1 MKLSLNKSAL
11 ALSFLDGT
19 TTINANNFL
28 WEKFEIELTE
38 PLTNRESLWIT
49 FSSDTSGDISKD
61 ALLSEDGLT
70 ASLSTE
76 AFTEITKI
84 AGTWRVQAFIRVY
97 STTVDGA
104 YVQAPTNTVEFTVS
118 DGLSVWG
125 DAPPT
130 NETIVNLYEQAKTAT
145 EKVEEVLAAAESSAE
160 NAEKAATSA
169 AEAATSEENAKTSED
184 NAKASEE
191 TAKKSANSAE
201 SSAAE
206 AADSEKNAKTSE
218 DNAKT
223 SEENA
228 ATAAAEAEKAL
239 QKITNVYRYCGSVDK
254 YTDLPTDAD
263 AGDVYNVET
272 AYVDKDGKE
281 YSAGTNYAWNGE
293 RWDPLGGNL
302 SDKLDK
308 VTTTDNYKR
317 AYIIKSDGS
326 QATLNLSPNVQ
337 GGFLVM
343 RGENGEVF
351 VPTAPNA
358 DSCATSKKYV
368 DTVAE
373 TAVETA
379 VKQAVTLDGDQ
390 TISGAKTF
398 ENVQVDGALLLP
410 NSPTSP
416 EEVTVEETFS
426 ARETGGGV
434 NTVVDGETVLVEKI
448 AGSTQNCYSLVDFS
462 SAASA
467 NGLTVTA
474 NNNTLTISGT
484 PTADYAN
491 VFFANITDLLEDGK
505 TYTMWQSVAFSSATA
520 SGAFFIFVAI
530 TDSEGNVL
538 QRVDSAVGQ
547 KTFTCNKSNGYIY
560 RIWLESGAI
569 ENVGTI
575 NSTISF
581 MLYEGTDEKPYQP
594 YFKGLKN
601 AYFEK
606 VVSTG
611 KNLVDVTYD
620 FPDVSGT
627 IKFPCAIAA
636 GTYTLQVICD
646 EYDGIIQ
653 NVIDAKLLDASG
665 KAIMPIN
672 KGSYMNAVNTSAT
685 FTITEYDASRVKY
698 ISAYRNITYATAL
711 IGKEIKVMLNHGTE
725 ALPYEPYTE
734 SELGFSSSP
743 DLAVVEE
750 VAHVND
756 SSEIAEEAAQYNNSV
771 IYLSDMSNVHVGML
785 VDFYMDGTII
795 SGATARQ
802 IMFLD
807 TEAKYIVI
815 DGADPM
821 ENVPIDT
828 TVRRS
833 AQVKLPEWDYIL
845 PQEQKIV
852 RQTGRVEFTG
862 TESFILTHI
871 AGSDGSDSIFAYKT
885 GVTSITANKNEII
898 SNKYVTVTDDKSRFF
913 MDDGYIVQ
921 GHSGSE
927 LEYIYI
933 RDDRFSTVDEW
944 KAYLAEQYAAG
955 DPVIVEYKLAE
966 ATEEDIVVGDNYTA
980 YQGGLEKVVQGNTDN
995 SDYGAENTVT
1005 STYKIVEN
1013 PNEAACKAY
1022 VQNGL
1027 AKKLDKTGG
1036 VITGSL
1042 IVEGGTKTSLK
1053 GFVSRSEEG
1062 TFGMVYDLSSKAFML
1077 GFGEVD
1083 EDGNFSFS
1091 EGEGLPVTLREDSSA
1106 FEDGTVVQW
1115 SSDGNKLVPTDL
1127 RVENIVTVDSAAV
1140 KNGEGEKALN
1150 QSIDKDWVFTNE
1162 YAKAYAE
1169 AGTSGGNGSAIQY
1182 YVGDDGELY
1191 VKVGAFSKYN
1201 ALFGGQGQTNGS
1213 RAFAANTKNIVIS
1226 GGAGFAANNN
1236 NFVAAQNGSAFGNS
1250 NAVLIEAQDGFVTGN
1265 KNVLYAYASFSAGGE
1280 NVISVDTAYSS
1291 AIGYQLRTSRWA
1303 QNVVGQWNANNAD
1316 AFFIVGNGTG
1326 EDDRSNAFGESRFA
1340 RNSLVTFAQ
1349 GLCED
1354 GILSLCAPAGRG
1366 TPIPLFSLIFPI
1378 MLYEYIEYSKDE
1390 SILSEV
1396 ERTLDTV
1403 VRTFIGRVD
1412 KEKNLI
1418 ADFPYPYWNY
1428 YEWSEGLDNE
1438 REINRKKEDEY
1449 PTRYSLILNC
1459 AFILSLRYY
1468 EKLCRLRN
1476 VSFAYDTEKIAKAI
1490 RSTFYVEEEG
1500 LFKAYD
1506 EGKPFFNVLGNS
1518 YAILCGLGGK
1528 ELAERMIAKQDI
1540 IPVTLSMNTFFYDA
1554 LLSVDKGYADF
1565 IVKDIDRRYHA
1576 MLVKGATT
1584 FWETEAGTDE
1594 LANTGSL
1601 CHGWSAMPIYYYNL
1615 LNGADFFDGML

>member
-19 TTINANNFL
+19 TTVNANNFL

-61 ALLSEDGLT
+61 TLLSEDGLT

-104 YVQAPTNTVEFTVS
+104 YVQAPTRNTVEFTVS

-125 DAPPT
+125 DTPPT

-169 AEAATSEENAKTSED
+169 TAAANSEKNAKTSED

-254 YTDLPTDAD
+254 YTDLPTDVD

-373 TAVETA
+373 TAVKTA

-390 TISGAKTF
+390 TVSGAKTF
-398 ENVQVDGALLLP
+398 ESNVQVDGALLLP

-448 AGSTQNCYSLVDFS
+448 AGSTRNCYSLVDFS
-462 SAASA
+462 SAKTTG
-467 NGLTVTA
+467 GLTVTA

-484 PTADYAN
+484 PLYNYAT
-491 VFFANITDLLEDGK
+491 VFMLDITDLLEDGK
-505 TYTMWQSVAFSSATA
+505 TYTMWQSVKFSYTNAPGVIYMQINRTSVDGVTDTINNATTSGSKSFSVDKSAYTYYQLRIQT
-520 SGAFFIFVAI
+520 GVP
-530 TDSEGNVL
+530 EL
-538 QRVDSAVGQ
+538 VGD
-547 KTFTCNKSNGYIY
+547 
-560 RIWLESGAI
+560 
-569 ENVGTI
+569 V

-611 KNLVDVTYD
+611 RNLID
-620 FPDVSGT
+620 FITP
-627 IKFPCAIAA
+627 FAA
-636 GTYTLQVICD
+636 HSTLRKPFSLAEGTYTLQVICD
-646 EYDGIIQ
+646 DYDGQKINVVSVEFIDENYNRVLPLNNGSQ
-653 NVIDAKLLDASG
+653 NG
-665 KAIMPIN
+665 IN
-672 KGSYMNAVNTSAT
+672 SWSTFSITAEEAARTRYIFVYMNGETGA
-685 FTITEYDASRVKY
+685 D
-698 ISAYRNITYATAL
+698 L
-711 IGKEIKVMLNHGTE
+711 IGKIIKLMLNHGTE

-807 TEAKYIVI
+807 TEAKYIVV

-821 ENVPIDT
+821 EYLPIDA

-852 RQTGRVEFTG
+852 RQTRRVEFTG
-862 TESFILTHI
+862 TEWFVLVHI
-871 AGSDGSDSIFAYKT
+871 ADSDGSDSIFAYKT

-1127 RVENIVTVDSAAV
+1127 RVEDIA
-1140 KNGEGEKALN
+1140 
-1150 QSIDKDWVFTNE
+1150 
-1162 YAKAYAE
+1162 
-1169 AGTSGGNGSAIQY
+1169 
-1182 YVGDDGELY
+1182 
-1191 VKVGAFSKYN
+1191 
-1201 ALFGGQGQTNGS
+1201 
-1213 RAFAANTKNIVIS
+1213 
-1226 GGAGFAANNN
+1226 
-1236 NFVAAQNGSAFGNS
+1236 
-1250 NAVLIEAQDGFVTGN
+1250 
-1265 KNVLYAYASFSAGGE
+1265 
-1280 NVISVDTAYSS
+1280 
-1291 AIGYQLRTSRWA
+1291 
-1303 QNVVGQWNANNAD
+1303 
-1316 AFFIVGNGTG
+1316 
-1326 EDDRSNAFGESRFA
+1326 
-1340 RNSLVTFAQ
+1340 
-1349 GLCED
+1349 
-1354 GILSLCAPAGRG
+1354 
-1366 TPIPLFSLIFPI
+1366 
-1378 MLYEYIEYSKDE
+1378 
-1390 SILSEV
+1390 
-1396 ERTLDTV
+1396 TL
-1403 VRTFIGRVD
+1403 
-1412 KEKNLI
+1412 
-1418 ADFPYPYWNY
+1418 
-1428 YEWSEGLDNE
+1428 
-1438 REINRKKEDEY
+1438 
-1449 PTRYSLILNC
+1449 
-1459 AFILSLRYY
+1459 
-1468 EKLCRLRN
+1468 
-1476 VSFAYDTEKIAKAI
+1476 
-1490 RSTFYVEEEG
+1490 
-1500 LFKAYD
+1500 
-1506 EGKPFFNVLGNS
+1506 
-1518 YAILCGLGGK
+1518 K
-1528 ELAERMIAKQDI
+1528 ELAEVEAQIPTDANLKDYARLDGDNDFTGNNTLNGTATTAKTLTTTDSEVVSVALGGANDIQFQKTAKVLRYDTVSERTETDGTVTSRIFRIEIFNAEDDPIEVEPGTVIFFATPADEDYQEVKVQSVSESTGENGGKLHTIEVPATPNSFSFRLMLGATITVGFSLKATRASKTSMVVGEPNSMIEFNLDSESTISSFDFSLFGSSCLYFVELICLMGSYMTKWARDGI
-1540 IPVTLSMNTFFYDA
+1540 FFYDGTLSHVHIIDLGDIFVKITNNA
-1554 LLSVDKGYADF
+1554 KATLLYA
-1565 IVKDIDRRYHA
+1565 KD
-1576 MLVKGATT
+1576 
-1584 FWETEAGTDE
+1584 ETELTPQSGVLRFIKIGDLSE
-1594 LANTGSL
+1594 R
-1601 CHGWSAMPIYYYNL
+1601 MIE
-1615 LNGADFFDGML
+1615 

>member
-84 AGTWRVQAFIRVY
+84 AGTWKVQAFIRVY

-169 AEAATSEENAKTSED
+169 AEAATSKENAKTSED

-308 VTTTDNYKR
+308 VTTTDIYKR
-317 AYIIKSDGS
+317 AYIIKGDGS
-326 QATLNLSPNVQ
+326 QNTLKLSPNVQ

-373 TAVETA
+373 TAVKTA

-416 EEVTVEETFS
+416 EEVPVEETFS

-462 SAASA
+462 SAKSVD
-467 NGLTVTA
+467 GVTVTA

-484 PTADYAN
+484 PTAAYRVIFRAD
-491 VFFANITDLLEDGK
+491 ISDLLKDGK
-505 TYTMWQSVAFSSATA
+505 TYTMWQSVAFSSAAA
-520 SGAFFIFVAI
+520 SGAVYMHVNLNASDGTTNSYVYSATNSSGKVSFVC
-530 TDSEGNVL
+530 D
-538 QRVDSAVGQ
+538 
-547 KTFTCNKSNGYIY
+547 KTTSPQYIVH
-560 RIWLESGAI
+560 IMAGAALD
-569 ENVGTI
+569 TI

-611 KNLVDVTYD
+611 RSLIDFSTAKKSTGGLTVTAD
-620 FPDVSGT
+620 NNTLTISGT
-627 IKFPCAIAA
+627 PTYNNVVLYREDITDLLEDGGSYSLCQSEIQKRAYHQLVRTNIRTGEKRYANSATTGYFTFVVDKS
-636 GTYTLQVICD
+636 TYTYTIEIVTSTV
-646 EYDGIIQ
+646 E
-653 NVIDAKLLDASG
+653 NSG
-665 KAIMPIN
+665 TFDNFECSFMFY
-672 KGSYMNAVNTSAT
+672 KGT
-685 FTITEYDASRVKY
+685 TI
-698 ISAYRNITYATAL
+698 
-711 IGKEIKVMLNHGTE
+711 
-725 ALPYEPYTE
+725 LPYEPYTE

-862 TESFILTHI
+862 TESWALNTSDETSAQFIYKLPQG
-871 AGSDGSDSIFAYKT
+871 AGDRLPICNSFVGANADDNAVEKCFITIDLSTF
-885 GVTSITANKNEII
+885 VVRTSKA
-898 SNKYVTVTDDKSRFF
+898 
-913 MDDGYIVQ
+913 
-921 GHSGSE
+921 
-927 LEYIYI
+927 L
-933 RDDRFSTVDEW
+933 TVDEW

-966 ATEEDIVVGDNYTA
+966 ATEEDIVIPNNYTA

-995 SDYGAENTVT
+995 SEYGAENTVT

-1042 IVEGGTKTSLK
+1042 IVEGGMKTSLK

-1127 RVENIVTVDSAAV
+1127 RVEDIA
-1140 KNGEGEKALN
+1140 
-1150 QSIDKDWVFTNE
+1150 
-1162 YAKAYAE
+1162 
-1169 AGTSGGNGSAIQY
+1169 
-1182 YVGDDGELY
+1182 
-1191 VKVGAFSKYN
+1191 
-1201 ALFGGQGQTNGS
+1201 
-1213 RAFAANTKNIVIS
+1213 
-1226 GGAGFAANNN
+1226 
-1236 NFVAAQNGSAFGNS
+1236 
-1250 NAVLIEAQDGFVTGN
+1250 
-1265 KNVLYAYASFSAGGE
+1265 
-1280 NVISVDTAYSS
+1280 
-1291 AIGYQLRTSRWA
+1291 
-1303 QNVVGQWNANNAD
+1303 
-1316 AFFIVGNGTG
+1316 
-1326 EDDRSNAFGESRFA
+1326 
-1340 RNSLVTFAQ
+1340 
-1349 GLCED
+1349 
-1354 GILSLCAPAGRG
+1354 
-1366 TPIPLFSLIFPI
+1366 
-1378 MLYEYIEYSKDE
+1378 
-1390 SILSEV
+1390 
-1396 ERTLDTV
+1396 TL
-1403 VRTFIGRVD
+1403 
-1412 KEKNLI
+1412 
-1418 ADFPYPYWNY
+1418 
-1428 YEWSEGLDNE
+1428 
-1438 REINRKKEDEY
+1438 
-1449 PTRYSLILNC
+1449 
-1459 AFILSLRYY
+1459 
-1468 EKLCRLRN
+1468 
-1476 VSFAYDTEKIAKAI
+1476 
-1490 RSTFYVEEEG
+1490 
-1500 LFKAYD
+1500 
-1506 EGKPFFNVLGNS
+1506 
-1518 YAILCGLGGK
+1518 K
-1528 ELAERMIAKQDI
+1528 ELAEVEAQIPTDANLKDYARLDGDNDFTGNNTLNGTATTAKTLTTTDSEVVSVALGGANDIQFQKTAKVLRYDTVSERTETDGTVTSRIFRIEIFNAEDDPIEVEPGTVIFFATPADEDYQEVKVQSVSESTGENGGKLHTIEVPATPNSFSFRLMLGATITVGFSLKATRASKTSMVVGEPNSMIEFNLDSESTI
-1540 IPVTLSMNTFFYDA
+1540 SSFDFSLFGSSCLYFVELICSMGSYMTKWARDGIFFYDGTLSHVHIIDLGDIFVKITNNA
-1554 LLSVDKGYADF
+1554 KATLLYA
-1565 IVKDIDRRYHA
+1565 KD
-1576 MLVKGATT
+1576 
-1584 FWETEAGTDE
+1584 ETELTPQSGVLRFIKIGDLSE
-1594 LANTGSL
+1594 R
-1601 CHGWSAMPIYYYNL
+1601 MIE
-1615 LNGADFFDGML
+1615 

>member
-61 ALLSEDGLT
+61 TLLSEDGLT

-84 AGTWRVQAFIRVY
+84 AGTWKVQAFIRVY

-169 AEAATSEENAKTSED
+169 TAAANSEENAKTSED

-206 AADSEKNAKTSE
+206 AANSEKNAKTSE

-228 ATAAAEAEKAL
+228 ATSAAEAEKAL

-254 YTDLPTDAD
+254 YSSLPTDAG

-272 AYVDKDGKE
+272 AYIDKDGKE

-317 AYIIKSDGS
+317 AYIIKDDGS
-326 QATLNLSPNVQ
+326 QATLKLSPNVQ

-416 EEVTVEETFS
+416 EEVTGKETFS

-462 SAASA
+462 SAKSVD
-467 NGLTVTA
+467 GVTVTA

-484 PTADYAN
+484 PTSSTNLFSAD
-491 VFFANITDLLEDGK
+491 ITSLLSDGK
-505 TYTMWQSVAFSSATA
+505 TYNTYQSVTFSST
-520 SGAFFIFVAI
+520 SGAVSILVATKNIETGAETFNHASATGGYTFVCDKSTYTYVVQIQLRSLDAI
-530 TDSEGNVL
+530 NTTV
-538 QRVDSAVGQ
+538 
-547 KTFTCNKSNGYIY
+547 
-560 RIWLESGAI
+560 
-569 ENVGTI
+569 
-575 NSTISF
+575 SF

-611 KNLVDVTYD
+611 RSLIDFSTAKKSIGGLTVTADNNTLTISGTPTYNNVVLYREDVTDLLEDGGSYSLCQSEIQKRAYHQLVRTNIRTGEKRYANSATTGYFTFVVD
-620 FPDVSGT
+620 KSTYTYTIEIVTSTVENSGT
-627 IKFPCAIAA
+627 FDNFECSFMFYK
-636 GTYTLQVICD
+636 
-646 EYDGIIQ
+646 
-653 NVIDAKLLDASG
+653 
-665 KAIMPIN
+665 
-672 KGSYMNAVNTSAT
+672 
-685 FTITEYDASRVKY
+685 
-698 ISAYRNITYATAL
+698 
-711 IGKEIKVMLNHGTE
+711 GTE

-750 VAHVND
+750 VADDNL
-756 SSEIAEEAAQYNNSV
+756 
-771 IYLSDMSNVHVGML
+771 IYLSDMSNISVGML
-785 VDFYMDGTII
+785 IDFYYEDGTII
-795 SGATARQ
+795 SGATSRE
-802 IMFLD
+802 ILSVD
-807 TEAKYIVI
+807 IEEKSIVI

-862 TESFILTHI
+862 TESFPINAYDEDVNGCYIKYNLTGKQH
-871 AGSDGSDSIFAYKT
+871 AT
-885 GVTSITANKNEII
+885 GTANGTGGWGVATHHVAPPTNLIYSTWRNATEDSFKVQNGGIYLI
-898 SNKYVTVTDDKSRFF
+898 FIGKTVEEA
-913 MDDGYIVQ
+913 I
-921 GHSGSE
+921 
-927 LEYIYI
+927 
-933 RDDRFSTVDEW
+933 
-944 KAYLAEQYAAG
+944 AYLAEQYAAG

-995 SDYGAENTVT
+995 SEYGAENTVT

-1115 SSDGNKLVPTDL
+1115 SSDGNKLVPTGLLVEDIATLKDL
-1127 RVENIVTVDSAAV
+1127 AKVEAQIPTDT
-1140 KNGEGEKALN
+1140 K
-1150 QSIDKDWVFTNE
+1150 IKDYAKLDGDNVFT
-1162 YAKAYAE
+1162 
-1169 AGTSGGNGSAIQY
+1169 GNNTFS
-1182 YVGDDGELY
+1182 GELN
-1191 VKVGAFSKYN
+1191 GTATNATN
-1201 ALFGGQGQTNGS
+1201 ALY
-1213 RAFAANTKNIVIS
+1213 
-1226 GGAGFAANNN
+1226 
-1236 NFVAAQNGSAFGNS
+1236 AQESSEYSSIYAQLKELYS
-1250 NAVLIEAQDGFVTGN
+1250 NANVTL
-1265 KNVLYAYASFSAGGE
+1265 KQAFWAAPYASSYTTTKF
-1280 NVISVDTAYSS
+1280 
-1291 AIGYQLRTSRWA
+1291 
-1303 QNVVGQWNANNAD
+1303 
-1316 AFFIVGNGTG
+1316 
-1326 EDDRSNAFGESRFA
+1326 
-1340 RNSLVTFAQ
+1340 
-1349 GLCED
+1349 
-1354 GILSLCAPAGRG
+1354 PAG
-1366 TPIPLFSLIFPI
+1366 
-1378 MLYEYIEYSKDE
+1378 YYI
-1390 SILSEV
+1390 
-1396 ERTLDTV
+1396 TV
-1403 VRTFIGRVD
+1403 VRILRNSERYIGIVEVIKR
-1412 KEKNLI
+1412 
-1418 ADFPYPYWNY
+1418 
-1428 YEWSEGLDNE
+1428 
-1438 REINRKKEDEY
+1438 
-1449 PTRYSLILNC
+1449 LNTQAK
-1459 AFILSLRYY
+1459 AFIPYS
-1468 EKLCRLRN
+1468 
-1476 VSFAYDTEKIAKAI
+1476 
-1490 RSTFYVEEEG
+1490 
-1500 LFKAYD
+1500 
-1506 EGKPFFNVLGNS
+1506 
-1518 YAILCGLGGK
+1518 
-1528 ELAERMIAKQDI
+1528 
-1540 IPVTLSMNTFFYDA
+1540 VTGA
-1554 LLSVDKGYADF
+1554 CIELSV
-1565 IVKDIDRRYHA
+1565 
-1576 MLVKGATT
+1576 ATSSS
-1584 FWETEAGTDE
+1584 TDE
-1594 LANTGSL
+1594 VTFSVSSGEITQIDAF
-1601 CHGWSAMPIYYYNL
+1601 AV
-1615 LNGADFFDGML
+1615 